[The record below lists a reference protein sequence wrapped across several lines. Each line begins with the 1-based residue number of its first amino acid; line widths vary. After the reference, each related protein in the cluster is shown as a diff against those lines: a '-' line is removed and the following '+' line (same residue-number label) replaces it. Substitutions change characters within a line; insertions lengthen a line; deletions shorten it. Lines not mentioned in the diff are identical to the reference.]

1 MSLSEILAGSVTAPP
16 EFTEKSIYYAK
27 RAIIDTFSAMVVGT
41 TGETVNRLL
50 PCYEKAGNCS
60 LVGSDVKLSPRD
72 AAFLNGI
79 SGHDYELDDT
89 GISGQGHPSVV
100 VLPAVLAQAEEQDV
114 DGMTLIKAFLLAQ
127 EVENRIGRIIAWE
140 CHERGWHASGLEGAL
155 GASAGVSWLMGL
167 DAKGVQNAIGIAA
180 SFASGLRENFGTMT
194 KCVHIGKTNEDGLR
208 AAYLAKAGIDSSPT
222 ALEGKEGFI
231 FEHAGF
237 MDEDGKFEEIVK
249 GFGKDWDIC
258 EVGFDIKRYPSCSS
272 THRPMDSITELID
285 ENDIKPEQV
294 ERIDVYMGLP
304 AMRDL
309 VTPDPKNAQEAK
321 FSVGFLTGLY
331 LHGIPI
337 TPFNMTEENI
347 FRPEIQ
353 NIIKRTTMNINEEY
367 NDVPD
372 DQGLGPA
379 DVRIVLKDGREFFRS
394 RVFAVGMM
402 ADPMSDEDLKKKFM
416 TYCSIVLGEEKSAV
430 LYDALCD
437 LEHCGSVR
445 ELMKLASPEKH

>member
-1 MSLSEILAGSVTAPP
+1 MTLSEILARSVADPP
-16 EFTEKSIYYAK
+16 EFTEKAVYYAK
-27 RAIIDTFSAMVVGT
+27 RAIIDTFAAMIVGT
-41 TGETVNRLL
+41 TGQTLKLIL
-50 PCYEKAGNCS
+50 PDYQKGGNCS
-60 LVGSDVKLSPRD
+60 LLGSGVKLSPRD

-100 VLPAVLAQAEEQDV
+100 VLPAVLAQAEEQDA
-114 DGMTLIKAFLLAQ
+114 DGLTLIKAFLIAQ

-140 CHERGWHASGLEGAL
+140 CHEKGWHTSGLEGAL
-155 GASAGVSWLMGL
+155 GASAGVSYLLGL
-167 DAKGVQNAIGIAA
+167 DSKKVQNAIGIAA
-180 SFASGLRENFGTMT
+180 SFVSGLRENFGTMT

-222 ALEGKEGFI
+222 ALEGKEGYI
-231 FEHAGF
+231 FEYAGLR
-237 MDEDGKFEEIVK
+237 DDTGKFTVIVEN
-249 GFGKDWDIC
+249 FGKDWDIC

-285 ENDIKPEQV
+285 ENSIKPEDI
-294 ERIDVYMGLP
+294 ERIDVSMGLP

-331 LHGIPI
+331 LHGIPL
-337 TPFNMTEENI
+337 TPFSFTEENI

-353 NIIKRTTMNINEEY
+353 NIIKRTFMHINEEY

-379 DVRIVLKDGREFFRS
+379 DVRIVLKDGREFFRK

-402 ADPMSDEDLKKKFM
+402 ADPMSDEDLRKKFM
-416 TYCSIVLGEEKSAV
+416 TYAGIVLGTERAAA
-430 LYDALCD
+430 LYDALSD
-437 LEHCGSVR
+437 LENQPSVR
-445 ELMKLASPEKH
+445 RITEMARP

>member
-1 MSLSEILAGSVTAPP
+1 MTLSEILGKKVTDPP
-16 EFTEKSIYYAK
+16 EFTEESIYYAK
-27 RAIIDTFSAMVVGT
+27 RAIIDTFAAMIVGT
-41 TGETVNRLL
+41 TGETIRRIL
-50 PCYEKAGNCS
+50 PGFSRGGNCS
-60 LVGSDVKLSPRD
+60 LLGSDVKLSPRD

-114 DGMTLIKAFLLAQ
+114 DGLTLIKAFLIAQ
-127 EVENRIGRIIAWE
+127 EVENRLGRIIAWE
-140 CHERGWHASGLEGAL
+140 CHEKGWHTSGLEGAP
-155 GASAGVSWLMGL
+155 GAAAGVSYLLGL
-167 DAKGVQNAIGIAA
+167 DSKSVQNAIGIAA
-180 SFASGLRENFGTMT
+180 SFVSGLRENFGTMT

-208 AAYLAKAGIDSSPT
+208 AAYLAAAGIDSSPT
-222 ALEGKEGFI
+222 ALEGKEGYI
-231 FEHAGF
+231 FEYAGLR
-237 MDEDGKFEEIVK
+237 DEGGKFEEIVS
-249 GFGKDWDIC
+249 GFGNDWDIC

-285 ENDIKPEQV
+285 ENSIKPEEI

-331 LHGIPI
+331 LHGIPL
-337 TPFNMTEENI
+337 TPFSFTEENI

-353 NIIKRTTMNINEEY
+353 NIIKRTFMHINEDY

-372 DQGLGPA
+372 EQGLGPA
-379 DVRIVLKDGREFFRS
+379 DVRIVLKDGREFFRT

-402 ADPMSDEDLKKKFM
+402 ADPMSDEDLKKKFL
-416 TYCSIVLGEEKSAV
+416 TYAGIVLGQERAEE
-430 LYDALCD
+430 LYDILAD
-437 LEHCGSVR
+437 LEHQKSVR
-445 ELMKLASPEKH
+445 AITEKARP